1 MTISQLEEK
10 RDQALETVMRCFWTH
25 GFEAASLGKLEA
37 ATGMGRQSLYN
48 AFGSKEE
55 MFTRALDRYRAKV
68 GAPLVHA
75 LELDSPEQAL
85 RAFLERHLTLIEDD
99 AVPPGC
105 MIASCTSELGPRPD
119 GLGERMRC
127 ETAENLEALRSLFRA
142 WKEDGRLSPAADPEV
157 LAPLL
162 AAIMRGLAVLDRG
175 GTDRGD
181 LIAVIDGAIATFRP
195 FLVEPAEARP

>member
-127 ETAENLEALRSLFRA
+127 ETAENLEALRSLFRP
-142 WKEDGRLSPAADPEV
+142 GRKTVASALQPIPKCWRHCLRRSCADWRCWIAA
-157 LAPLL
+157 AP
-162 AAIMRGLAVLDRG
+162 
-175 GTDRGD
+175 T
-181 LIAVIDGAIATFRP
+181 GAI
-195 FLVEPAEARP
+195 